1 MPRRG
6 RKADRP
12 GHGHGPAAATSRGSV
27 ATALAGLGL
36 MGGLAATSSLPCL
49 ALLLYLSRTVE
60 VAPGEAQ
67 RMPWED
73 GHRRL
78 LAAAS
83 AGLAA
88 LGLGLGLACGALA
101 AALSLLAAAL
111 HGPGCEGVRARRF
124 LKDAGFARCL
134 ALTCFSLSLFSCL
147 AALAVYCF
155 LAFEP
160 IIAMVCAGGLGCGA
174 LAAAV
179 GLIQGLL
186 AAQRA
191 PPDLTLGNP
200 HLIASPQSPP
210 HPGWSE
216 RAGYLPPSYE
226 CSAAPPGSWD
236 TFPCADGPSGAGH
249 GGKSHTG
256 NGSSFERPTRARQ
269 RSTSDG
275 GLSRG
280 PSRESRPHRTRE
292 PPPGAHDPRLWMSVT
307 QEVKAMTTSSSGQQQ
322 QQQTSQRRRETEA
335 NNTTLV

>member
-12 GHGHGPAAATSRGSV
+12 GHSHGPAAATSRGSV

-36 MGGLAATSSLPCL
+36 MGGLAAASSLPCL
-49 ALLLYLSRTVE
+49 ALLLYLSRAVE
-60 VAPGEAQ
+60 VAPEEAQ

-78 LAAAS
+78 LAAAA

-111 HGPGCEGVRARRF
+111 HGPGCEGARARRF

-155 LAFEP
+155 LFFEP
-160 IIAMVCAGGLGCGA
+160 IIAMVCAAGLGCGA

-210 HPGWSE
+210 HP
-216 RAGYLPPSYE
+216 
-226 CSAAPPGSWD
+226 
-236 TFPCADGPSGAGH
+236 DGLAGAGH
-249 GGKSHTG
+249 SGKSHTG